1 MRRTAALACLALLLA
16 HGCGYHIAGRADRLP
31 QHIRTIAI
39 PAFAN
44 ATTRHRLTERLPAA
58 ITREFL
64 SRTRYRIVADPE
76 QADAV
81 LRGTVLSY
89 VSYPTVF
96 DPATSRATGVQLSVT
111 LSIFLTDRAGGAV
124 IFARPHMEVRERY
137 EIAVDQR
144 AYFEESEAALERLC
158 RDVARKVVSAVLE
171 NF

>member
-1 MRRTAALACLALLLA
+1 MRRRAALAGLALLLVE
-16 HGCGYHIAGRADRLP
+16 GCGYHVAGRADRLP
-31 QHIRTIAI
+31 RHIRTIAI

-44 ATTRHRLTERLPAA
+44 LTTRHRLTERLPGA

-64 SRTRYRIVADPE
+64 SRSRYRIVADPE

-81 LRGTVLSY
+81 LRGTVVNY
-89 VSYPTVF
+89 VSYPTVV
-96 DPATSRATGVQLSVT
+96 DPATGRAAGVQLSVT
-111 LSIFLTDRAGGAV
+111 LHITLTDRSSGAV
-124 IFARPHMEVRERY
+124 VFARPHMEVRERY

-158 RDVARKVVSAVLE
+158 RDVARQVVSAVLE